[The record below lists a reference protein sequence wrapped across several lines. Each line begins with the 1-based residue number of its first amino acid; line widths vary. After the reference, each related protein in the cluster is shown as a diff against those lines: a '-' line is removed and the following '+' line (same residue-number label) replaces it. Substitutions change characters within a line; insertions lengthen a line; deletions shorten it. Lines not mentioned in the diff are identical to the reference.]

1 MIRKTNA
8 SKNGCAKQS
17 SNCVIWEG
25 PDIPCLTLCKGDSIT
40 EVVYELATKVCD
52 LLSSLDPATFDVQC
66 LEIPCIDIRTC
77 APQNFHDLIQIL
89 IDTIC
94 EIKNTPGVP
103 GPQGDPGPAGGTGTA
118 GAIGTQ
124 GPQGP
129 QGLQGIQGIAGP
141 QGNIG
146 AVGPQGPQGPQ
157 GLTGATGS
165 TGATGAQGPIGLTG
179 PAGAPATGITLF
191 RISGTGESRGEGYA
205 FPIST
210 GDMLLYDTITPT
222 AQAQKVF
229 LPYTTG
235 TVYNTDNVNYFYNNA
250 TAEITI
256 AKTGYYDISAQ
267 LHFGTLSTDPKQW
280 QFPLISIYGTLTGN
294 SLDVTLISPGDT
306 IKIGDVISPAPGT
319 IPSGTY
325 ITAFGTGSGGTGT
338 YTVSYTAPL
347 LSPVTSYF
355 TISQSAS
362 MVLGIVNT
370 NSTTTGGGYSNPY
383 YGSNYCIDEKFI
395 APGGLTRYIT
405 LNVGL
410 RGIKIDTVPIK
421 MMMIMLNKTAMN
433 ITSHSSYSSYPN
445 HFNSSSFTIERVA
458 DL

>member
-141 QGNIG
+141 QGNTG
-146 AVGPQGPQGPQ
+146 AVGPTGPQGPQ

-179 PAGAPATGITLF
+179 PAGGAGITVLDDGSA
-191 RISGTGESRGEGYA
+191 SGVSITTLNFAGNAVDVNTVG
-205 FPIST
+205 ST
-210 GDMLLYDTITPT
+210 STITIKNT
-222 AQAQKVF
+222 AIVVTLA
-229 LPYTTG
+229 
-235 TVYNTDNVNYFYNNA
+235 NNA
-250 TAEITI
+250 PTVSTI
-256 AKTGYYDISAQ
+256 NYRGV
-267 LHFGTLSTDPKQW
+267 FR
-280 QFPLISIYGTLTGN
+280 
-294 SLDVTLISPGDT
+294 V
-306 IKIGDVISPAPGT
+306 
-319 IPSGTY
+319 
-325 ITAFGTGSGGTGT
+325 GGTPIV
-338 YTVSYTAPL
+338 VSYA
-347 LSPVTSYF
+347 
-355 TISQSAS
+355 
-362 MVLGIVNT
+362 
-370 NSTTTGGGYSNPY
+370 
-383 YGSNYCIDEKFI
+383 
-395 APGGLTRYIT
+395 
-405 LNVGL
+405 
-410 RGIKIDTVPIK
+410 
-421 MMMIMLNKTAMN
+421 
-433 ITSHSSYSSYPN
+433 
-445 HFNSSSFTIERVA
+445 
-458 DL
+458 